1 MRTRAPPVHEKR
13 KSMAI
18 ANQMYE
24 QEDSVRDSIMY
35 EDSNS
40 KIDVT
45 GIVDVTKDNQDG
57 IVEVEKDNYD
67 TSAIKELIVEKR
79 LSFLKQ

>member
-1 MRTRAPPVHEKR
+1 
-13 KSMAI
+13 MAI

-35 EDSNS
+35 EDSFS

-45 GIVDVTKDNQDG
+45 GIVDVTGIIDVTKDNQDG

-79 LSFLKQ
+79 SSFLKQ

>member
-1 MRTRAPPVHEKR
+1 MFEAQPNADTGNLKQGKTMRTRAPPEHEKR

-35 EDSNS
+35 EDSYS

-45 GIVDVTKDNQDG
+45 GIVDVTGIIDVTKDN
-57 IVEVEKDNYD
+57 
-67 TSAIKELIVEKR
+67 
-79 LSFLKQ
+79 